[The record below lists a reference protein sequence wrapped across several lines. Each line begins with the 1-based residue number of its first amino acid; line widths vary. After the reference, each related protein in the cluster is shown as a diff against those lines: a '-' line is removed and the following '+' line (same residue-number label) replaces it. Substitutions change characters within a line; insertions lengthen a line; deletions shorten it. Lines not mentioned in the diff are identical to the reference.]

1 MAIINVE
8 LRMMIAERLANDT
21 YTQQFVFNANGETMC
36 IPSSKGR
43 RERYF
48 KQING
53 IIYEITYDTPPNE

>member
-1 MAIINVE
+1 MTPVRNN
-8 LRMMIAERLANDT
+8 L
-21 YTQQFVFNANGETMC
+21 FFNANGETMY

-53 IIYEITYDTPPNE
+53 IIYEITYDTPPDE

>member
-1 MAIINVE
+1 MTPIRNNLFLMLI
-8 LRMMIAERLANDT
+8 
-21 YTQQFVFNANGETMC
+21 GETMC

-53 IIYEITYDTPPNE
+53 IIYEITYDTPPDE

>member
-1 MAIINVE
+1 MTPIRNN
-8 LRMMIAERLANDT
+8 L
-21 YTQQFVFNANGETMC
+21 FFNANGETMY